1 MIHRVINNV
10 AWHHS
15 VSRYSG
21 HRYVSYDGDT
31 RSGYAEFHY
40 AYWPKLSKTTY
51 YIR

>member
-21 HRYVSYDGDT
+21 ARYVSYDGDT

-40 AYWPKLSKTTY
+40 AEWRQYCKSVY
-51 YIR
+51 YIT